1 MTISNTENKFTVIG
15 CNSYAYIRGQI
26 DNRKYETGCI
36 SLCENISYVDEGSC
50 TGTGCCQIDIPKGLK
65 KINYTAYSFNNGSQT
80 NITEIKRCTYAFV
93 AEQSKFKFKPSYIFD
108 NLTENFPMVLDW
120 AITGNAEREECKENA
135 VRINTTEDGSAY
147 RCKCET
153 GYQGNPYLSNS
164 CQTLMNATIHIAITV
179 QIVNHVKITKGVL
192 NAFARRVS
200 NASNVGVGIFFVVLL
215 VSSTWLYL
223 VLKNRKLIKLKEKFF
238 QQNGGFLLQQQLSK
252 RSGSS
257 ETAKI
262 FTAEDLKKATNNY
275 DESRII
281 GRGGFGTVY
290 KGFLTDNTPV
300 AIKMSKTID
309 ESQIEQ
315 FVNELV
321 VLSQIN
327 HRNVVRL
334 LGCCLE
340 TEVPLLVYEFVSN
353 GTLFEHIH
361 DKDKA
366 PTISWEIRLRIAAET
381 AGVLSYLHSAAAT
394 PIIHRDVKSTNI
406 LLDHNFTAK
415 VSDFGASKLVPIDET
430 QLSTMVQGTL
440 GYLDPEYLHTS
451 QLTEKSDV
459 YSFGVVLAELLTGKK
474 ALLFDRPEEQRS
486 LVMYFLTSLQEGC
499 LFEILENYIVNDGNE
514 EQLKE
519 VAELAKICLKVKGE
533 ERPTMREV
541 AMELDGLRMMHKH
554 SWVNTELNPEETEH
568 LLRDTSDVYKCA
580 DGSSTSAGYDSIKD
594 HVLVV
599 FDDGR

>member
-1 MTISNTENKFTVIG
+1 MGFRGVAFQLMLAEMVLTATLVSSLSKPGCDALCGDLEIPYPFGTSLNCSLNKDFLIACNHSSTPPKALYRNESDIPVTKVDITTGQLHISSFISRRCHPSTKANSPWYNLPDFLTVSNTENKFTVIG

-26 DNRKYETGCI
+26 DDRNYKTGCI

-65 KINYTAYSFNNGSQT
+65 RINYTAYSFNNVSQT
-80 NITEIKRCTYAFV
+80 NIPDIRRCTYAFV

-120 AITGNAEREECKENA
+120 AITGNAKCEECKENTECE
-135 VRINTTEDGSAY
+135 TTEDSSGY
-147 RCKCET
+147 RCKCKT
-153 GYQGNPYLSNS
+153 GYEGNPYLSNS
-164 CQTLMNATIHIAITV
+164 CQ
-179 QIVNHVKITKGVL
+179 
-192 NAFARRVS
+192 
-200 NASNVGVGIFFVVLL
+200 GVGIFFVVLL

-223 VLKNRKLIKLKEKFF
+223 VLKKRKLIKLKEKFF

-262 FTAEDLKKATNNY
+262 FTAEELKKATNNY

-281 GRGGFGTVY
+281 GRG
-290 KGFLTDNTPV
+290 
-300 AIKMSKTID
+300 
-309 ESQIEQ
+309 
-315 FVNELV
+315 
-321 VLSQIN
+321 
-327 HRNVVRL
+327 
-334 LGCCLE
+334 
-340 TEVPLLVYEFVSN
+340 
-353 GTLFEHIH
+353 
-361 DKDKA
+361 
-366 PTISWEIRLRIAAET
+366 
-381 AGVLSYLHSAAAT
+381 
-394 PIIHRDVKSTNI
+394 
-406 LLDHNFTAK
+406 
-415 VSDFGASKLVPIDET
+415 
-430 QLSTMVQGTL
+430 
-440 GYLDPEYLHTS
+440 
-451 QLTEKSDV
+451 
-459 YSFGVVLAELLTGKK
+459 
-474 ALLFDRPEEQRS
+474 
-486 LVMYFLTSLQEGC
+486 EGC
-499 LFEILENYIVNDGNE
+499 LFEILENYIVYDGNE

-554 SWVNTELNPEETEH
+554 SWVNAESNPEETEH

-594 HVLVV
+594 HALVV